1 MPDIQQTVQNIVT
14 LFPAFLLSLVVH
26 EFAHAWMAK
35 MFGDSTSEWS
45 GRLTLNPVVHMDPLG
60 TVVFPLISIVFG
72 GIFFGWARPVP
83 IDTRQFRDYRS
94 GLFWVSFAGPLSNI
108 LLGFLSAVVLVGFVK
123 FVPESSPVY
132 GFFHAFLQSLLIW
145 NFSLAIFNLLP
156 IPPLDGSN
164 MVLSF
169 LNYNA
174 AQKFVAIQQFSFFL
188 ILFLAFSGAFRI
200 LAYPIYFLRE
210 VSLAIASMFFGFA

>member
-1 MPDIQQTVQNIVT
+1 MPDIQETIRNIVT

-26 EFAHAWMAK
+26 EFAHAWTAK
-35 MFGDSTSEWS
+35 RFGDSTSEWS
-45 GRLTLNPVVHMDPLG
+45 GRLTLNPVVHMDLFG

-83 IDTRQFRDYRS
+83 IDTRQFRNYRS
-94 GLFWVSFAGPLSNI
+94 GLFWVAFAGPLSNI
-108 LLGFLSAVVLVGFVK
+108 FLGFFSAVIFIAFLK
-123 FVPESSPVY
+123 FVPESSPIY
-132 GFFHAFLQSLLIW
+132 GFFNAFLKSLILW

-174 AQKFVAIQQFSFFL
+174 ARKFAEFEQFSFFL
-188 ILFLAFSGAFRI
+188 ILALAFSGAFKI
-200 LAYPIYFLRE
+200 LAYPIHFLSNL
-210 VSLAIASMFFGFA
+210 SLAIASMFFGFA